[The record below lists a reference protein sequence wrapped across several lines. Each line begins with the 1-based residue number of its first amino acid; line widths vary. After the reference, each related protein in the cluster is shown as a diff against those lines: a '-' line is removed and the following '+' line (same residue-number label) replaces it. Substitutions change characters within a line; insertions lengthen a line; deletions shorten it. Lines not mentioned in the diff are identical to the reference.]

1 MRASTRFLAV
11 ALVFGSLATACSSD
25 TKAATTTTSAAPASS
40 TAVIV
45 EGGKIGNCEI
55 KGKKG
60 SSPVTPVKA
69 GQLTVQ
75 TSLPAPGW
83 FNGETPEAIKD
94 GYEFCMAA
102 NIAWRAGLDKV
113 VLENVDFGALQSAQT
128 KDFDLALAEISIT
141 DKRKQVVDFSSP
153 YFGSD
158 IGVLV
163 KSGTKVADN
172 TALKALKIGI
182 QEATTGGDFV
192 LANVSKG
199 AKSFPDSATLFSALE
214 AGTIDVAMTDTAIVL
229 GKAGD
234 SKGALEVV
242 GQYKT
247 GESYGAI
254 FPKAADNNSKWDAI
268 IKALIADKTLDGL
281 QTTYLASLWKG
292 DPAKV
297 PYFTA

>member
-11 ALVFGSLATACSSD
+11 AMTLGIIATGCSSD
-25 TKAATTTTSAAPASS
+25 TKAV
-40 TAVIV
+40 TA
-45 EGGKIGNCEI
+45 GKIGNCEL

-83 FNGETPEAIKD
+83 FNGDTPESIKD
-94 GYEFCMAA
+94 GAEYCFAA
-102 NIAWRAGLDKV
+102 NVAWRAGLDKV
-113 VLENVDFGALQSAQT
+113 VIDNVDFGAMQSGQT
-128 KDFDLALAEISIT
+128 KDFDFALAEISIT
-141 DKRKQVVDFSSP
+141 DKRKQVVDFSAP

-158 IGVLV
+158 IGLLV
-163 KSGTKVADN
+163 KTGTKVPDTA
-172 TALKALKIGI
+172 ALKKLKIGI

-199 AKSFPDSATLFSALE
+199 AKSFPDAASMFSALTS
-214 AGTIDVAMTDTAIVL
+214 GVIDVAMTDTAIVL
-229 GKAGD
+229 GQAAD

-247 GESYGAI
+247 GESYGALL
-254 FPKAADNNSKWDAI
+254 PKGADNNAKWDAI
-268 IKALIADKTLDGL
+268 LKSVVDDKTLNGL
-281 QTTYLASLWKG
+281 INTYLIAIWKG

-297 PYFTA
+297 PYLTA